1 MVRWYNDISMNS
13 THNEHKSVVAGMFI
27 RTLKSKKYKTLTA
40 NDSKPYFGYLNKLVD
55 KYNNIYRSSANE
67 KLVDVDC
74 FDLNKEIQSIH
85 KATKF
90 EVGNRVRHTKYKNIL
105 WKSYT
110 KNWWTEIFLIEFVI
124 KTNPW
129 VYKMKDLNEE
139 K

>member
-1 MVRWYNDISMNS
+1 MNS

-55 KYNNIYRSSANE
+55 EYNNIYRSSANE

-105 WKSYT
+105 
-110 KNWWTEIFLIEFVI
+110 
-124 KTNPW
+124 
-129 VYKMKDLNEE
+129 
-139 K
+139 